1 MFAFL
6 RALPRVEAMCRMFG
20 MAAQTPLSPYQFL
33 YEAPRS
39 LRALS
44 LEHLDGWGIAIRTA
58 TSWSVERSTVC
69 AAHSERFA
77 EVARSETHLAIA
89 HVRKKTVGP
98 TSLANTHPFHRDG
111 LVFAHNGTLPDVT
124 ALVARTAPEHLA
136 QIEGQ
141 TDSER
146 LFAFV
151 LTHIA
156 EADDIARGI
165 TAAVHA
171 LHALGDIGSSS
182 FLLSCGSQL
191 YAHRAGR
198 SLFTLARDSA
208 MMVASE
214 RLTDEPWVE
223 LREHS
228 LVVLDTT
235 TLLSLAA

>member
-1 MFAFL
+1 
-6 RALPRVEAMCRMFG
+6 
-20 MAAQTPLSPYQFL
+20 MAAETPLSPFQFL

-44 LEHLDGWGIAIRTA
+44 FEHFDGWGIAIRTA
-58 TSWSVERSTVC
+58 NTWSIERSTAC
-69 AAHSERFA
+69 AAASDRYA
-77 EVARSETHLAIA
+77 EVARSETRLAIA
-89 HVRKKTVGP
+89 HVRKKTVGLC
-98 TSLANTHPFHRDG
+98 SLANTHPFHRDG

-124 ALVARTAPEHLA
+124 DLVARTAPEHLA
-136 QIEGQ
+136 QIEGE

-151 LTHIA
+151 RTQIA
-156 EADDIARGI
+156 TAGDTARGV
-165 TAAVHA
+165 TAAVRA
-171 LHALGDIGSSS
+171 LHNFDDLGSAS

-208 MMVASE
+208 VMIASE
-214 RLTDEPWVE
+214 QLTDEPWVE
-223 LREHS
+223 LRDRS

-235 TLLSLAA
+235 TVHALAA